1 LILHLNNAKTW
12 RGGEQQLYYLAL
24 GLKEKAIS
32 QIIVGQPDSELQER
46 LSDQIDFIPV
56 KMKGGY
62 DLVAVF
68 NLIKICKK
76 YKVQIIHAHTAN
88 AHSLAFLLKLF
99 LPKLFLIVSRRV
111 DFRINKNAFSKIKY
125 TSKKID
131 YILCVSNTIKN
142 ILFEDGV
149 SPEKLLTVYSGID
162 LNKFKDHKIEKN
174 IREEYSISKD
184 TILIGN
190 VAALVD
196 HKDQR
201 TLLKSIP
208 YIETNKKYI
217 FLIIGEGELE
227 LELKQLAIDLDI
239 SDKVI
244 FTGYKKNIL
253 DYYSA
258 MDIFTLTSKEEGLG
272 TSVLDAMSAG
282 LPIIA
287 TRGGGISE
295 MLEENSGSFLCEVGD
310 SAKLGESFT
319 LLIENKKIR
328 EEFSKLN
335 LEKVKL
341 FSVENTIEKTLT
353 VYNSLLG
360 TLS

>member
-1 LILHLNNAKTW
+1 MNNAKTW

-24 GLKEKAIS
+24 GLKEKKIS
-32 QIIVGQPDSELQER
+32 QIIVGQPNSELEER
-46 LSDQIDFIPV
+46 LSNEVDFIPL

-62 DLVAVF
+62 DLLAVI
-68 NLIKICKK
+68 NLVKICKK
-76 YKVQIIHAHTAN
+76 YKVQLIHAHTAN
-88 AHSLAFLLKLF
+88 AHSLGFLVKLF

-111 DFRINKNAFSKIKY
+111 DFRINKNLLSKIKY

-131 YILCVSNTIKN
+131 YILCVSNTIKK

-162 LNKFKDHKIEKN
+162 LNKFKNHKIEKN
-174 IREEYSISKD
+174 IREEYEISKD
-184 TILIGN
+184 TIVIGN

-196 HKDQR
+196 HKDQK

-208 YIETNKKYI
+208 YIETKNKFI
-217 FLIIGEGELE
+217 FLIIGEGELD
-227 LELKQLAIDLDI
+227 LELKELAVDLEI

-253 DYYSA
+253 DYYSS
-258 MDIFTLTSKEEGLG
+258 MDVFTLTSKEEGLG

-282 LPIIA
+282 IPIVA

-295 MLEENSGSFLCEVGD
+295 MLEENSGSYLCEVGD
-310 SAKLGESFT
+310 FSEIGKAFT
-319 LLIENKKIR
+319 KLIENKKIR
-328 EEFSKLN
+328 EEFAKLN

-341 FSVENTIEKTLT
+341 FSVQNTIEKTISA
-353 VYNSLLG
+353 YNSLLRIN
-360 TLS
+360 L